1 MVVLNFYQRLVSIK
15 DNKKVFFFSAERHSG
30 REAVEDREEGGISNR
45 LLFSF
50 FEGMRVF

>member
-15 DNKKVFFFSAERHSG
+15 DNKKVFFSAERHSG

-50 FEGMRVF
+50 FKGMRVF